1 MSKPASKRQSALTPL
16 QISLFFSELSLLFG
30 SGISLSESLYIMADS
45 ATDKSRKQLCSQMA
59 SSIDYGGTLPE
70 SADASGVFPDHVV
83 QMLSIAQTS
92 GKMEETIAGLAAYY
106 DRMDSLRKAVK
117 NTMTFPLVMMA
128 VMFCVLAVLIIKVLP
143 LFGAVFI
150 ETGAKMPL
158 IISLVTESKAFEFIL
173 LAVLVLLVG
182 LVAAAFVSGGRIMI
196 SADDSGSLMARLP
209 VIRSIRQKT
218 QSGSFAYSMALLLA
232 GGVTVEQA
240 LQLSADTGES
250 EWIRAKAAQVLAA
263 VREGET
269 FTSAV
274 SECHVFDGYYPALL
288 AAGEKSGEIDK
299 VMNMISDRYTEEIN
313 DRISSVLGLVEP
325 VLVIVMTLIVGSIL
339 LSIMIPLMNVMASV

>member
-1 MSKPASKRQSALTPL
+1 M
-16 QISLFFSELSLLFG
+16 
-30 SGISLSESLYIMADS
+30 
-45 ATDKSRKQLCSQMA
+45 
-59 SSIDYGGTLPE
+59 
-70 SADASGVFPDHVV
+70 
-83 QMLSIAQTS
+83 
-92 GKMEETIAGLAAYY
+92 
-106 DRMDSLRKAVK
+106 
-117 NTMTFPLVMMA
+117 
-128 VMFCVLAVLIIKVLP
+128 
-143 LFGAVFI
+143 
-150 ETGAKMPL
+150 
-158 IISLVTESKAFEFIL
+158 
-173 LAVLVLLVG
+173 
-182 LVAAAFVSGGRIMI
+182 
-196 SADDSGSLMARLP
+196 
-209 VIRSIRQKT
+209 
-218 QSGSFAYSMALLLA
+218 
-232 GGVTVEQA
+232 
-240 LQLSADTGES
+240 SADTGES